1 MSVMGRASKVAE
13 SPSVTQRGGLS
24 SSPSCQKRKEVRQKR
39 GDRIQGCFRKTV
51 VVENGALHGHLGWA
65 SLRPIS
71 KRCVIYEPP

>member
-1 MSVMGRASKVAE
+1 MSLMGRAGKVAE

-51 VVENGALHGHLGWA
+51 VENGALHGHLGWV
-65 SLRPIS
+65 SLWPIS
-71 KRCVIYEPP
+71 KRRVIYEPP